1 LVEWE
6 EGGRAIALIPHLPR
20 KWIDRGLILK
30 ALLGEQSEPTTM
42 NDDTRVSQL
51 AEYHRFYGDMR
62 FKQLTL
68 FMAAMS
74 AAGAGVMQFP
84 ERRWWIALGALFVTG
99 VMWVVE
105 VRATLAGIAAHNAI
119 LALFPDR
126 KIFWPWINSSWAV
139 LSLHMGFYA
148 LWLATIRAWGPA
160 ACVSFYIGILAGL
173 MLLSFSIVNYCYQRT
188 FWIR

>member
-1 LVEWE
+1 
-6 EGGRAIALIPHLPR
+6 
-20 KWIDRGLILK
+20 
-30 ALLGEQSEPTTM
+30 M
-42 NDDTRVSQL
+42 NNDARLSQL
-51 AEYHRFYGDMR
+51 AENHRFFGDMR

-84 ERRWWIALGALFVTG
+84 GSRWWIALGALFVTG

-119 LALFPDR
+119 PELFPSR

-139 LSLHMGFYA
+139 LSLHIGFYA
-148 LWLATIRAWGPA
+148 LWLACIRAWGPSA
-160 ACVSFYIGILAGL
+160 SVSFCIGILVGL
-173 MLLSFSIVNYCYQRT
+173 VLLIFSIVNYCYQRT
-188 FWIR
+188 FWIQ